1 MLKQRI
7 ITGVILIT
15 LVFAGIRFLPTE
27 LFGLF
32 SLVFIVGLGA
42 WEWAGLTGCY
52 LPEKRM
58 LGTMMILAAS
68 IPLVFLPLSTVLVLW
83 VSVPVWSLALLALA
97 VYPRNAGFYKRHA
110 LPMRILGIFVLLP
123 AWYALFKLHGMQDLG
138 VPGYWY
144 VFYLISLV
152 ALADTAAYFT
162 GRLLGRTRLAPA
174 LSPGKT
180 REGLSGA
187 ILLTTGWAAASAWW
201 LQLPQDKWI
210 WFIVLSMGV
219 VLLSVAGDL
228 FESLLK
234 REAGVKD
241 SGQLLPGHGG
251 VLDRIDSIVAAA
263 PLFTLGLL
271 WLVQW
276 QGV

>member
-1 MLKQRI
+1 MLKQRV
-7 ITGVILIT
+7 ITGLVLIL

-32 SLVFIVGLGA
+32 SLLFVVGLGA

-58 LGTMMILAAS
+58 AGTMMILLAS
-68 IPLVFLPLSTVLVLW
+68 VPLVFIRPDPVWVLAI
-83 VSVPVWSLALLALA
+83 SVPVWLAILVALK
-97 VYPRNAGFYKRHA
+97 VYPRNAGFYKKHA
-110 LPMRILGIFVLLP
+110 LAMRLSGILVLLP
-123 AWYALFKLHGMQDLG
+123 AWYALMHLHSIH
-138 VPGYWY
+138 YTY
-144 VFYLISLV
+144 VIYLITLI

-162 GRLLGRTRLAPA
+162 GRKFGKNKLAPD

-180 REGLSGA
+180 TEGVSGA
-187 ILLTTGWAAASAWW
+187 VVATAAWAALASLW
-201 LQLPQDKWI
+201 LAIPDGKGVIFMVLSM
-210 WFIVLSMGV
+210 FIVLM
-219 VLLSVAGDL
+219 SVAGDL

-241 SGQLLPGHGG
+241 SGRILPGHGG
-251 VLDRIDSIVAAA
+251 ILDRIDSLLAAA

-271 WLVQW
+271 WLGISR
-276 QGV
+276 GV

>member
-7 ITGVILIT
+7 ITGLVLIV
-15 LVFAGIRFLPTE
+15 LVFAGIRFLPSE

-32 SLVFIVGLGA
+32 SLVFVVGLGA

-58 LGTMMILAAS
+58 MGTMMILLAS
-68 IPLVFLPLSTVLVLW
+68 IPLVFIKPE
-83 VSVPVWSLALLALA
+83 PVWVLAVSIPVWLAALVALLI
-97 VYPRNAGFYKRHA
+97 YPHNAGFYRKHA
-110 LPMRILGIFVLLP
+110 LAMRLSGILVLLP
-123 AWYALFKLHGMQDLG
+123 AWYALMQLHMMH
-138 VPGYWY
+138 YSY
-144 VFYLISLV
+144 VIYLITLI

-162 GRLLGRTRLAPA
+162 GRSFGKHKLAPD

-187 ILLTTGWAAASAWW
+187 VVVTAVWASLGSFW
-201 LQLPQDKWI
+201 LDVPVGQGAI
-210 WFIVLSMGV
+210 FMVLSMFV
-219 VLLSVAGDL
+219 VLMSVAGDL

-241 SGQLLPGHGG
+241 SGQILPGHGG
-251 VLDRIDSIVAAA
+251 ILDRIDSMLAAA

-271 WLVQW
+271 WLLKGQA
-276 QGV
+276 G

>member
-7 ITGVILIT
+7 ITGLVLLL

-58 LGTMMILAAS
+58 AGAMMILLAS
-68 IPLVFLPLSTVLVLW
+68 IPLVFIRPEPLLVLA
-83 VSVPVWSLALLALA
+83 VSIPAWLAVLLALKL
-97 VYPRNAGFYKRHA
+97 YPRNAGFYKKHA
-110 LPMRILGIFVLLP
+110 LAMRLSGIVFLLP
-123 AWYALFKLHGMQDLG
+123 AWYALMQLHVM
-138 VPGYWY
+138 GYAY
-144 VFYLISLV
+144 VIYLIMLI
-152 ALADTAAYFT
+152 ALADTAAFFV
-162 GRLLGRTRLAPA
+162 GRKFGKHKLAPD

-180 REGLSGA
+180 REGVSGA
-187 ILLTTGWAAASAWW
+187 VVITAAWAFLGLFW
-201 LQLPQDKWI
+201 LAIPRDQAVMFL
-210 WFIVLSMGV
+210 VLSLFV
-219 VLLSVAGDL
+219 VFMSVAGDL

-251 VLDRIDSIVAAA
+251 ILDRIDGLLAAA

-271 WLVQW
+271 WLASH
-276 QGV
+276 GV